1 MSLLSQDIRRVSRA
15 QSHAAAEV
23 ADEST
28 HRGQRRE
35 ALIIDILLAIFDIL
49 REAHTNAHTRELRA
63 QARSLENAVKHW
75 TAVPPSAPQVAAMFE
90 IVTELHAKTV
100 SSAINR

>member
-1 MSLLSQDIRRVSRA
+1 MSLLSQDTRRVTRP
-15 QSHAAAEV
+15 QSHAAEEI

-28 HRGQRRE
+28 HHGQRRE
-35 ALIIDILLAIFDIL
+35 ALIVDILLAVFDIL
-49 REAHTNAHTRELRA
+49 RDAPMNPHTRELRA

-75 TAVPPSAPQVAAMFE
+75 TAVAPSAPQLAAMFE

-100 SSAINR
+100 SSAVHR